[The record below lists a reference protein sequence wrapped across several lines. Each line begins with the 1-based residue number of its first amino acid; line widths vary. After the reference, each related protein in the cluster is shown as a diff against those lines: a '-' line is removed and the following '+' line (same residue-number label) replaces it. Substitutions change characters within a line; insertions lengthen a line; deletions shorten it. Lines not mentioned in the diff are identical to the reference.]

1 MRKKDSI
8 FTWIGIILMFVF
20 IFGVAFGYGYILA
33 EYGDKPI
40 NEVPV
45 WVLWMMK

>member
-1 MRKKDSI
+1 MKKI
-8 FTWIGIILMFVF
+8 TQWIPTILTFAF
-20 IFGVAFGYGYILA
+20 IFGVAIAYGMILA

-45 WVLWMMK
+45 WVLWLLR